1 MSNFQKKIS
10 SKLRINELEKEFMNT
25 IENFSDKNPDLSINE
40 VACVMLKMVTQWNDK
55 ELKESIS

>member
-1 MSNFQKKIS
+1 MSNFQKRID

-25 IENFSDKNPDLSINE
+25 IENFSDKNPDLSMNE